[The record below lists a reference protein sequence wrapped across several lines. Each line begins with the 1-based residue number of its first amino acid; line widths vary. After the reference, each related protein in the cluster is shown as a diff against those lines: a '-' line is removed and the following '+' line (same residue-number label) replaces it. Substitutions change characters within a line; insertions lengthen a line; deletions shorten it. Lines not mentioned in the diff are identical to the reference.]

1 MAPKSGLGLVQ
12 RQGISLSAGMR
23 QSLALLRM
31 PTQTAAET
39 ITREAEENPF
49 LVVEAGSGGSGS
61 AYDYALSV
69 TAAQESLG
77 ESLSRQIAM
86 QRLDPATAAAANYLV
101 TELREDGY
109 LDVSLSEL
117 VAGTGA
123 PLGVLE
129 AGLRALQACEPAG
142 VGARD
147 LAECLELKLVDAGID
162 RTLAHA
168 ATRRLDDFAEGRW
181 ARLARDLGQP
191 QPTLERIA
199 LLLRS
204 FGSAPVHEEDAWVD
218 VLIPELAVEAG
229 PHGGVTVSLLPGALP
244 AVSVMPVARGSLD
257 GETLR
262 SFHERARRM
271 AAAVTARRDTLL
283 MIGRHIAEVQSAF
296 FLGGQETI
304 HPVTRAEAAAS
315 LAMHPSTFGRAI
327 AAKAL
332 LCGTKV
338 HPLSLFFS
346 RALAGRAGAVSPF
359 DVQRRIREMID
370 QESADAPLADEG
382 LCAQLNKEGVD
393 IARRT
398 VAKYRKC
405 MRIPSSFGR
414 KRRRAT

>member
-12 RQGISLSAGMR
+12 RQGISLTEGMR
-23 QSLALLRM
+23 HSLALLRM
-31 PTQTAAET
+31 PTQAAAEA

-49 LVVEAGSGGSGS
+49 LLVEAGSAAGGS

-69 TAAQESLG
+69 TATQLSLG
-77 ESLSRQIAM
+77 ESLRRQIAM

-109 LDVSLSEL
+109 LDATLAEL
-117 VAGTGA
+117 VADTGV
-123 PLGVLE
+123 PLAALE

-147 LAECLELKLVDAGID
+147 LAECLELKLADAGID
-162 RTLAHA
+162 RALAHV
-168 ATRRLDDFAEGRW
+168 ATRRLDDFADGRW

-191 QPTLERIA
+191 QPVLERIA

-204 FGSAPVHEEDAWVD
+204 FGSAPVREESDWVE
-218 VLIPELAVEAG
+218 VLIPELAVEVG
-229 PHGGVTVSLLPGALP
+229 PHGGVAVSLLPGALP
-244 AVSVMPVARGSLD
+244 TVSVMPVARGSLD
-257 GETLR
+257 GEPLR
-262 SFHERARRM
+262 ALHERARRM
-271 AAAVTARRDTLL
+271 SAAVSARRETLL
-283 MIGRHIAEVQSAF
+283 MIGRHIAETQSAF
-296 FLGGQETI
+296 FLGRQATI
-304 HPVTRAEAAAS
+304 LPVTRAEAAAS

-327 AAKAL
+327 AAKAVL
-332 LCGTKV
+332 AGTKV
-338 HPLSLFFS
+338 YPLSLFFS
-346 RALAGRAGAVSPF
+346 RALNGPGGAVSPF

-414 KRRRAT
+414 KRRRAK